1 MGDAAASAGGAEA
14 GGARLRAPR
23 GRRRGGGRGGGR
35 AVLRVPLPSPFL
47 GAVPCAASRLRPA
60 ARTEHQGAARRLAGA
75 ADRVRGVL
83 LRALRSP
90 LRCRGGAP
98 RLSGC
103 RGGRA
108 SAGGEGA
115 ERRDGRGRPDMRLQ
129 RGWRVRRVGL
139 DDDLDNP
146 HLVQDAVRPSG
157 GAQPFAPLAPPRSP
171 RHAAALA
178 GGLLSPRRPTS
189 SSCSRSSAR
198 FCCRCRS

>member
-1 MGDAAASAGGAEA
+1 
-14 GGARLRAPR
+14 
-23 GRRRGGGRGGGR
+23 
-35 AVLRVPLPSPFL
+35 
-47 GAVPCAASRLRPA
+47 ASRLRPA

-108 SAGGEGA
+108 SAGG
-115 ERRDGRGRPDMRLQ
+115 
-129 RGWRVRRVGL
+129 L

-157 GAQPFAPLAPPRSP
+157 GALPPLHAPARRRDFAAGAAHDGVRRARRAAPRRTPRPSVP
-171 RHAAALA
+171 AAALPDCGRA
-178 GGLLSPRRPTS
+178 GQGEGGPADRAPAGEAGPRAGPGS
-189 SSCSRSSAR
+189 
-198 FCCRCRS
+198 